1 MSSEA
6 LVHVVDDDASVR
18 EALALL
24 LNSNGIPNTTYASA
38 EAFLSAFPNLKS
50 GCVLTDVRMAGMS
63 GLDLLH
69 RLTHPRRAISIIVMT
84 GHGDVRMAVE
94 AMQNGADDF
103 LEKPIDGDLLLASVR
118 AGLSR
123 IHDEREVERVEAMYR
138 IHGLSPRERA
148 VLDGLMAGKPNKV
161 IAYELNISPRTVEI
175 HRSHVMRKM
184 RAGSFSTLVRLTVL
198 ATKQPFDS

>member
-1 MSSEA
+1 
-6 LVHVVDDDASVR
+6 
-18 EALALL
+18 
-24 LNSNGIPNTTYASA
+24 
-38 EAFLSAFPNLKS
+38 
-50 GCVLTDVRMAGMS
+50 
-63 GLDLLH
+63 
-69 RLTHPRRAISIIVMT
+69 MT